1 MKEIYRRFESIQK
14 TVESRIERRTLDIDA
29 QYYCIPGEG
38 YKTDNN
44 LPKNVKWKDLKE
56 FSSRSKKDDRHVWIK
71 AHVTLPKD
79 YVGKPLYLNMR
90 DYALSTGSSAP
101 QHIVYFEGKIRGS
114 FDRQHH
120 KILLKND
127 EKDFDLWIYCSY
139 GRNCD
144 IISSSIYITEFDE
157 NVRDLYYDIHTIFRA
172 LTNTTST
179 MGETEEQINYLN
191 KAINLIDFRDNGQQF
206 LDSAK
211 AAHEYLQKEFF
222 GKYCKPSEYRV
233 HGFGHSH
240 IDVAWLWTIAQTKE
254 KAQRTFANMLNYME
268 QYPEFIY
275 LSSTPV
281 LYEFVKKEA
290 PELYERIKEK
300 VKTGQWEIEGAS
312 WVEPD
317 CVLTSGE
324 SLVRQFVYGKRFF
337 QKEFGVDA
345 QVSWIPDS
353 FGFSGIMP
361 QILKKT
367 GVKYFST
374 GKLSWNDTDEIPYDT
389 FKWSGID
396 GSSVLTMFN
405 TVKSVNDKNDFY
417 VTYNAMTEPDYV
429 VGAWQHF
436 KNKDIS
442 NDVIFPYG
450 FGDGGGGPTEEM
462 IELARRQTHGIPG
475 CPAFVFDT
483 LKNTFKTVDK
493 QTKGSK
499 YLPNWR
505 GELYFEAHRGI
516 LTSQAK
522 NKKFNRR
529 SEFKT
534 QNAETSAVTSSL
546 LFNTKYPSEELY
558 DTWRKIMT
566 MQFHDILPGSS
577 IAPVY
582 VDSDKTYSEIF
593 KTTDR
598 INDSYHEK
606 VIKNINTKGGTLVF
620 NPNSFVSDSTVELNG
635 KTVYVKDIPAK
646 GYKVVKPEK
655 TAVIKADIKAKTL
668 ENDFFQVKFD
678 DKYEI
683 VSIWDKECS
692 REVVLKG
699 EKANRIVAYE
709 DIPQMF
715 ENWEIRRYYKEKFWD
730 VNEVESVKAFNEG
743 EKRGFV
749 VERKFSNSTI
759 IQKIY
764 LYGHEKKIGFATH
777 IDWKNN
783 RILLRTHF
791 SVAINSDEATYDLSY
806 GNIKRTTKN
815 NTSWDCAQFEVP
827 AHKYLDLSEHSY
839 GVSLINDCKYGCDVK
854 NSTIS
859 LTLLKSGTD
868 PDPKADQIEHD
879 IVYELCPHKSD
890 FRDAGIIK
898 KAYELNNPMKAFA
911 VGAQKGKLK
920 DEFSLISDL
929 SDNVFVETIKKAE
942 DTDDI
947 IIRLSEQ
954 FGDRGVVRFK
964 VNCDFDSAELCDML
978 ENKVSKLKSKDG
990 YVEIE
995 MAPYAIETI
1004 KIKR

>member
-14 TVESRIERRTLDIDA
+14 TIESRIERNSLDIDA
-29 QYYCIPGEG
+29 QYYCIPGDG

-44 LPKNVKWKDLKE
+44 LPQEVKWKNYKD
-56 FSSRSKKDDRHVWIK
+56 FSSRDKENDRHVWVK
-71 AHVTLPKD
+71 AHVTLPD
-79 YVGKPLYLNMR
+79 NFVGKPLYLNMK

-101 QHIVYFEGKIRGS
+101 QHLVYFNGKIRGS

-120 KILLKND
+120 KILLHED

-139 GRNCD
+139 GRDCD
-144 IISSSIYITEFDE
+144 IIGSRLYITEFNKD
-157 NVRDLYYDIHTIFRA
+157 VRDLYYDIHTIFRA
-172 LTNTTST
+172 LTNTTSS
-179 MGETEEQINYLN
+179 MGESEEQINYLN
-191 KAINLIDFRDNGQQF
+191 NAINLIDLREDGEQF
-206 LDSAK
+206 LKSAK
-211 AAHEYLQKEFF
+211 TAHEYLQKEFF
-222 GKYCKPSEYRV
+222 EKYCKKSEYKV

-268 QYPEFIY
+268 QYPEFVY

-290 PELYERIKEK
+290 PEIFERIKERI
-300 VKTGQWEIEGAS
+300 KTGQWEIEGAS

-337 QKEFGVDA
+337 KKEFGIDA

-353 FGFSGIMP
+353 FGFSAIMP

-374 GKLSWNDTDEIPYDT
+374 GKLSWNDTNDMPYDT

-405 TVKSVNDKNDFY
+405 TVKSINDKNDFY
-417 VTYNAMTEPDYV
+417 VTYNSMTEPDYV
-429 VGAWQHF
+429 VGAWNRF
-436 KNKDIS
+436 KEKNIS
-442 NDVIFPYG
+442 SDVIFPYG

-462 IELARRQTHGIPG
+462 IELAKRQTYGIPG
-475 CPAFVFDT
+475 CPVFVFDS
-483 LKNTFKTVDK
+483 LKNTFKKVDK
-493 QTKGSK
+493 QVKDNK

-522 NKKFNRR
+522 NKKNNRR

-534 QNAETSAVTSSL
+534 QNAETSSVISSL
-546 LFNTKYPSEELY
+546 LFKTKYPSDELY
-558 DTWRKIMT
+558 DTWKKIMT

-582 VDSDKTYSEIF
+582 KDSDKTYSEIF
-593 KTTDR
+593 KTVDG
-598 INDSYHEK
+598 IVSDYDKK
-606 VIKNINTKGGTLVF
+606 VLNNIDTKGGILVF
-620 NPNSFVSDSTVELNG
+620 NPNSFVSSSTVCVDG
-635 KTVYVKDIPAK
+635 KDVFVKDIPAK
-646 GYKVVKPEK
+646 GYKVVKAEK
-655 TAVIKADIKAKTL
+655 VAKVSADIKSKTL
-668 ENDFFQVKFD
+668 ENDFFKVKFD
-678 DKYEI
+678 NNFEI
-683 VSIWDKECS
+683 VSIFDKEYS
-692 REVVLKG
+692 REIVLDNS
-699 EKANRIVAYE
+699 KANTLVAYE

-715 ENWEIRRYYKEKFWD
+715 ENWEIRKYYNEKFWNVTD
-730 VNEVESVKAFNEG
+730 VQKAQSFNDG
-743 EKRGFV
+743 EKRGFI
-749 VERKFSNSTI
+749 VERHFSNSTI
-759 IQKIY
+759 TQKIY
-764 LYGHEKKIGFATH
+764 LYGHEKKIGFSTH

-791 SVAINSDEATYDLSY
+791 PVNINSDEATYDLSY

-815 NTSWDCAQFEVP
+815 NTSWDRAQFEVP
-827 AHKYLDLSEHSY
+827 AHKYVDLSEHSY

-854 NSTIS
+854 GSTIS
-859 LTLLKSGTD
+859 LTLLKSGIN

-879 IVYELCPHKSD
+879 IVYELCPHDSD

-898 KAYELNNPMKAFA
+898 KAYELNNPLR
-911 VGAQKGKLK
+911 GYNIESQKGKLPS
-920 DEFSLISDL
+920 EYSLISEL
-929 SDNVFVETIKKAE
+929 NDNVFVETIKKAE
-942 DTDDI
+942 DSDDI
-947 IIRLSEQ
+947 VIRLSEQ
-954 FGDRGVVRFK
+954 FGDRGLVRFK
-964 VNCDFDSAELCDML
+964 VNCDFSSAELCDML
-978 ENKVSKLKSKDG
+978 ENKISKLKVKDG
-990 YVEIE
+990 FVEIN
-995 MAPYAIETI
+995 MNPYSIETV
-1004 KIKR
+1004 KIVK